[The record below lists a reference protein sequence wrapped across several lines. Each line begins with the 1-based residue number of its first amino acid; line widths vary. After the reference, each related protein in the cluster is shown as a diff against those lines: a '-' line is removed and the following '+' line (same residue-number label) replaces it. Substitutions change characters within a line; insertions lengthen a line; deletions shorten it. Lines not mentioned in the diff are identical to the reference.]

1 MPENGAYGAYGGYG
15 GSLGVCL
22 DQVRSWL
29 ERYIVVIKDQDLDI
43 LALWIVHTWLA
54 GETYTSPRL
63 LIDSPV
69 PGSGK
74 TTLLEH
80 LGKLCQDP
88 IQMASVSSSALLA
101 RITASGIRTLLIDE
115 ADRSL
120 DPKRDGVKDLVAILN
135 SGYKIG
141 GSRPVLVKGKGDAWQ
156 VEEMPTYSPVAIA
169 GNTPLLPE
177 DTRSRCIA
185 IRLMPDQEGKAEQ
198 SDWEW
203 IEISALDLR
212 DHIQEVAEQVREQ
225 VRTARPILP
234 DNCRNRNRERWNPLA
249 KIASVAGEPW
259 VTKCNQAIQAD
270 LDLALEVAEN
280 GEASYS
286 PAVQISH
293 DLYKILGTQPRFEL
307 STELVKQL
315 IKDNPDVW
323 SFTSTYGKDLT
334 PKRLGIILNR
344 SFGIYSQRQGANARG
359 WHTNQFIQIWQKLGI
374 TPGNPPKATEPP
386 KATKETILF

>member
-225 VRTARPILP
+225 VRTA
-234 DNCRNRNRERWNPLA
+234 
-249 KIASVAGEPW
+249 
-259 VTKCNQAIQAD
+259 
-270 LDLALEVAEN
+270 
-280 GEASYS
+280 
-286 PAVQISH
+286 
-293 DLYKILGTQPRFEL
+293 
-307 STELVKQL
+307 
-315 IKDNPDVW
+315 
-323 SFTSTYGKDLT
+323 
-334 PKRLGIILNR
+334 
-344 SFGIYSQRQGANARG
+344 
-359 WHTNQFIQIWQKLGI
+359 
-374 TPGNPPKATEPP
+374 
-386 KATKETILF
+386 